1 MEITPTGQNCA
12 GEGKKLVLALVRRR
26 DAWFTEGVQK
36 ELIVAFGA
44 TPFVTR
50 STAKAVAIARVQTP
64 LLSAQ
69 VIILAVLLTL
79 LASVGRML
87 VT

>member
-1 MEITPTGQNCA
+1 
-12 GEGKKLVLALVRRR
+12 
-26 DAWFTEGVQK
+26 
-36 ELIVAFGA
+36 VAFGA

-50 STAKAVAIARVQTP
+50 SAAKAVAIARVQTP

>member
-1 MEITPTGQNCA
+1 MEITPRTQNCA
-12 GEGKKLVLALVRRR
+12 GSGKKLVLSLVRRR
-26 DAWFTEGVQK
+26 DTWFTEHVQK

-44 TPFVTR
+44 TPFVIR
-50 STAKAVAIARVQTP
+50 RTAKAVAITRVQSP

>member
-1 MEITPTGQNCA
+1 VEITPTRPNC
-12 GEGKKLVLALVRRR
+12 GGGSKKLVLALVRRR
-26 DAWFTEGVQK
+26 DAWFTAGVQE

-50 STAKAVAIARVQTP
+50 SAAKAVAIARVQTP

>member
-1 MEITPTGQNCA
+1 MEITPQARRGGPGRKN
-12 GEGKKLVLALVRRR
+12 LVLALVRRR
-26 DAWFTEGVQK
+26 DAWFTERVLK
-36 ELIVAFGA
+36 ELIVAYGA

-50 STAKAVAIARVQTP
+50 RAAKAVAITRAQTP
-64 LLSAQ
+64 LLSGQ

>member
-1 MEITPTGQNCA
+1 
-12 GEGKKLVLALVRRR
+12 VRCR
-26 DAWFTEGVQK
+26 DAWFSAGVQK
-36 ELIVAFGA
+36 ELILDFGA
-44 TPFVTR
+44 TRFVIR
-50 STAKAVAIARVQTP
+50 STAKAGAITRVQSP

-69 VIILAVLLTL
+69 VIILSVLLTL

>member
-1 MEITPTGQNCA
+1 MEITPARPNCA

-50 STAKAVAIARVQTP
+50 RAAKAATIARVQMP
-64 LLSAQ
+64 LLSVQ

>member
-1 MEITPTGQNCA
+1 VEITPAKQNCA

-26 DAWFTEGVQK
+26 DAWFTEGVLK
-36 ELIVAFGA
+36 ELIVAYGA

-50 STAKAVAIARVQTP
+50 RAAKAVAIARVQTP
-64 LLSAQ
+64 LLSGQ